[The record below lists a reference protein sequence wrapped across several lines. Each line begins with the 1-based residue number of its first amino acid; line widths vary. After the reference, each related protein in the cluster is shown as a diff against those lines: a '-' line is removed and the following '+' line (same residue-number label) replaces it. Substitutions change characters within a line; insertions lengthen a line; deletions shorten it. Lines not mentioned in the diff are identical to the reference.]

1 MLLDIGLGILIPIT
15 LSKIFGFE
23 LSNSFIYF
31 GILFS
36 LLPDIDFIIHKLF
49 LPKTS
54 SEKDHLHR
62 EILHFPI
69 LYIFIGG
76 ILVYIFNQNLLLLFI
91 ICSLFHFI
99 HDSIGIG
106 WGIQWFYPFN
116 KTYYQF
122 FYTANKNMNWSLI
135 YKYKPEEL
143 DSLVEKYGDKDW
155 FKKIYLSFHPYS
167 FFELII
173 FIISLVILYLT
184 LKG

>member
-1 MLLDIGLGILIPIT
+1 MLLDIGLGILIPIM
-15 LSKIFGFE
+15 LSKIFGSE
-23 LSNSFIYF
+23 LTDSFLAF

-54 SEKDHLHR
+54 SLKDYRHR

-69 LYIFIGG
+69 LYIITGAIIVFIVKKD
-76 ILVYIFNQNLLLLFI
+76 LVLLFI

-106 WGIQWFYPFN
+106 WGVQWFAPFN
-116 KTYYQF
+116 RNYYQF
-122 FYTANKNMNWSLI
+122 LYTANKNLDWSLV

-143 DSLVEKYGDKDW
+143 DGMVEKYGDKDW
-155 FKKIYLSFHPYS
+155 FRKIYLKFHPYS
-167 FFELII
+167 LFELFI
-173 FIISLVILYLT
+173 FIISIIILFLY
-184 LKG
+184 KK

>member
-1 MLLDIGLGILIPIT
+1 MFLDIGLGILIPIT

-49 LPKTS
+49 LPKIS
-54 SEKDHLHR
+54 SAKDHLHR

-69 LYIFIGG
+69 PYIIAGS
-76 ILVYIFNQNLLLLFI
+76 ILVSIFNQNLLLPFI

-106 WGIQWFYPFN
+106 WGVQWFVPFN
-116 KTYYQF
+116 KNYYQF
-122 FYTANKNMNWSLI
+122 LYSANKNMNWSPV
-135 YKYKPEEL
+135 YKYRPEEL
-143 DSLVEKYGDKDW
+143 DEMVEKYGDKDW
-155 FKKIYLSFHPYS
+155 FRKIYLSFHPYS
-167 FFELII
+167 LFELFV
-173 FIISLVILYLT
+173 FIISIIILI
-184 LKG
+184 KIK